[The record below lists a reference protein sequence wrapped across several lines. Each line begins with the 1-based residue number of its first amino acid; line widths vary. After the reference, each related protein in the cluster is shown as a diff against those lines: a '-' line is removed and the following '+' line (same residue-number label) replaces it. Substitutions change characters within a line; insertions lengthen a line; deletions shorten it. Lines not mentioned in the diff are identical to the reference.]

1 MSNISSALILDGYI
15 NSLYIG
21 SHILKNLS
29 LTSSG
34 FLPLSLISLS
44 NLLWNLISESRSKN
58 NPKSINLIPI
68 DYDTG
73 KPSTEKG
80 AIIEAFKANYYD
92 KELRN
97 FESKPQVEDLFD
109 PFSKIQDNIILP
121 KEDPSDEIY

>member
-1 MSNISSALILDGYI
+1 MNNGYKDI
-15 NSLYIG
+15 
-21 SHILKNLS
+21 
-29 LTSSG
+29 
-34 FLPLSLISLS
+34 
-44 NLLWNLISESRSKN
+44 ESVDFEV
-58 NPKSINLIPI
+58 PKSINLIPI

-92 KELRN
+92 KELRS

-109 PFSKIQDNIILP
+109 PFSKIQDNIILQ